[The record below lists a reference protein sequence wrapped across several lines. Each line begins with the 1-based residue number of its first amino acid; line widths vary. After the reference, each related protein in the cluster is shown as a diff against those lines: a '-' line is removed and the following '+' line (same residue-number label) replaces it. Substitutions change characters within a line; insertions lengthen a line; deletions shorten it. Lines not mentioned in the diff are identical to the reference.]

1 MLAETTQHITETT
14 ERVSELGWPGAAVL
28 ITGMV
33 AAVFVVLGV
42 LK

>member
-28 ITGMV
+28 I
-33 AAVFVVLGV
+33 AAMFAVLIFVIGV

>member
-28 ITGMV
+28 ITGMIALV
-33 AAVFVVLGV
+33 IVVIGV